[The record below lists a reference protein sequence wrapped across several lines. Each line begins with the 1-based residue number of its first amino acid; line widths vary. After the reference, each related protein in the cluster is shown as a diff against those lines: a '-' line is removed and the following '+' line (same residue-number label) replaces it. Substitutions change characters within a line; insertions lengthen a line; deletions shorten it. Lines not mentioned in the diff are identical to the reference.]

1 MVEVGLQPVH
11 PCALPRLS
19 FTVWI
24 SSDALDARGAV
35 PGEPTPALDRLTH
48 RLTRLRG
55 LRVAWDRG
63 SGDGAGPAGGA
74 AISARRL
81 SKFTRVQVAFHT

>member
-1 MVEVGLQPVH
+1 MVEVGLQCVH

-35 PGEPTPALDRLTH
+35 PGEPTPALDRLT
-48 RLTRLRG
+48 RLRG

-63 SGDGAGPAGGA
+63 SGDSAGLAGGTGV
-74 AISARRL
+74 SASRL

>member
-1 MVEVGLQPVH
+1 MVEVGLQSLH

-35 PGEPTPALDRLTH
+35 PGEPTPALDRLT
-48 RLTRLRG
+48 RLRG

-63 SGDGAGPAGGA
+63 FGDSAGPAGGTGV
-74 AISARRL
+74 SASRL

>member
-1 MVEVGLQPVH
+1 MVEVGLQSLH

-35 PGEPTPALDRLTH
+35 PGEPTPALDRLT
-48 RLTRLRG
+48 RLRG

-63 SGDGAGPAGGA
+63 SGDGAGPAGGTGV
-74 AISARRL
+74 SASRL

>member
-1 MVEVGLQPVH
+1 MVEVGLQSLH

-24 SSDALDARGAV
+24 SSDALDARDAV
-35 PGEPTPALDRLTH
+35 PGEPTPALD

-74 AISARRL
+74 AISVRRL

>member
-1 MVEVGLQPVH
+1 MVEVGLQCVR

-35 PGEPTPALDRLTH
+35 PGEPTPALDRLT
-48 RLTRLRG
+48 RLRG

-63 SGDGAGPAGGA
+63 SGDDAGPAGGA
-74 AISARRL
+74 AISVRRL